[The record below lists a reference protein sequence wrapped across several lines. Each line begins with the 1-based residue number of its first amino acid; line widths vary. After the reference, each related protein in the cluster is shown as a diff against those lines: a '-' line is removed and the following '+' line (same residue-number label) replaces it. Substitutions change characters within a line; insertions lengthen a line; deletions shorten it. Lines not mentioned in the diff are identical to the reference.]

1 MPSSFP
7 TIDGKTIIENMSVR
21 LKSSTVITE
30 SRFGF
35 QQQVQDFGGRRWEAE
50 VSIRPLT
57 HTEAMTFSAFL
68 TSLGGV
74 VGTFY
79 LGNPLMTQSA
89 STSITINGNQTINDS
104 TVSMTSAN
112 QGAAVPLGHHIEI
125 DGHLHVALTAIP
137 KNATTTVT
145 IEPPLRQTA
154 DDGDTVTVN
163 APRGT
168 WRLADPEVDYKIGK
182 DNLYYY
188 SLSCVE
194 VL

>member
-1 MPSSFP
+1 
-7 TIDGKTIIENMSVR
+7 
-21 LKSSTVITE
+21 
-30 SRFGF
+30 
-35 QQQVQDFGGRRWEAE
+35 
-50 VSIRPLT
+50 
-57 HTEAMTFSAFL
+57 MTFSAFL

-89 STSITINGNQTINDS
+89 STSITINGNQTVNDS

-112 QGAAVPLGHHIEI
+112 QGAAVPAGHHIQI
-125 DGHLHVALTAIP
+125 DGHLHVALDAIP
-137 KNATTTVT
+137 KNATTTVN
-145 IEPPLRQTA
+145 IEPPLREVA
-154 DDGDTVTVN
+154 HDGDTVTVN